1 MIHIVGKWHKYLQIR
16 HYLIEKSIVDVAD
29 MWIRH
34 EGKHD
39 VTPKGRCWEYVNPRV
54 EITTDLKEIDIEVV
68 NVQPR
73 GDYMVALLHEAD
85 KEIPMPIGNYVLL
98 TIL

>member
-1 MIHIVGKWHKYLQIR
+1 MQIR
-16 HYLIEKSIVDVAD
+16 HYLIERSIVDAAD

-39 VTPKGRCWEYVNPRV
+39 MTPKGRCWEYADPKAK
-54 EITTDLKEIDIEVV
+54 ITTELEEIDIEVV

-73 GDYMVALLHEAD
+73 GDYMVALLHEAN
-85 KEIPMPIGNYVLL
+85 KEIPMPIGKYILL
-98 TIL
+98 FYRR